1 MNEYRLAIVIDAN
14 GRPAIEAINKVTGA
28 SRTLEGAQRGAAGGA
43 DRLAQSSKRT
53 EGELQSLG
61 STARR
66 VQGFLAAVFGAAVVR
81 EIINTTT
88 RIDGMKRTLEGVLG
102 SGQAAAAGISFIRS
116 EADRLGVAFQPAL
129 DGYTKLAAAARGTEL
144 APKINELT
152 GAILQAG
159 SAFNLSGD
167 QIGGAIQA
175 IEQMISKG
183 TVSAEELRGQLGERI
198 PGAFGIAAKAM
209 GVTTA
214 ELSKMLEKGEVVAT
228 DFLPKFAAE
237 LQRST
242 AAASAL
248 NAASPSAELER
259 IKNELEGIA
268 TDIGGGIFEGLGDG
282 LSEFKEALAGINA
295 KDLGKDI
302 GEAIGSI
309 VRNLDI
315 GVAALVVFAGAKGVG
330 AAVVALQGLGIMA
343 RTVPP
348 AIAAAGAAFVA
359 LNAPVVGS
367 TAAITGWRVAATLAT
382 TVGRGLFLLIG
393 GWPGLLAA
401 AAAGTYMLVTSQTE
415 GEKSAEALRI
425 ATDALARST
434 DSNRAST
441 LAAVMETRRQA
452 MEDLNAAKATLAR
465 VQANAALRASMP
477 QAAQEHGPGA
487 MAARGGAAIGDAV
500 MIGRAERAIAALNGQ
515 IGKTNVTLGE
525 MTGNKPAL
533 DKFFKGFDAATG
545 ATKLLKALGFGLD
558 AVAESTGGAGGAGE
572 DAAKEAE
579 KYIEALQDQIATLGL
594 SRAEQVRWE
603 AAQKASKAATQQQRA
618 EILRLGETLARK
630 IERTEAATAAEQ
642 DAKRAADELANAN
655 ARLAAAIAGLEDPL
669 RNVAEAQRNFSQL
682 QADLFREL
690 GGPRA
695 QIIAQ
700 YQEDLRIIQ
709 EYLASVYAQGPITPA
724 QARQVED
731 QVRRARE
738 NAARARDEDLR
749 QVARNAGTDFEEV
762 FRRAFE
768 DGINGASLQSFWQTI
783 TDGFKR
789 AIEEGGV
796 DGAANFIAGAADML
810 GQAVG
815 AFQQAGGGVR
825 GTSAALA
832 TMDIPILSPIASAL
846 NSINSL
852 FGGRLFGT
860 SWSTQ
865 SASRQFSIG
874 SGGDTSG
881 TYSERQSRQRSLFRG
896 TSRRTQS
903 TALQGDEL
911 NAINELMRSAQQAL
925 AGAARAVGA
934 EVPALLAFG
943 FRQEFDSKGNLI
955 SETATI
961 AGQQFSESLE
971 QAAQRY
977 IGANILAILQGIDP
991 ELAALGARFE
1001 STGAEVLDFAQAIL
1015 LAQSDIS
1022 RGSGLIAG
1030 ATVSQIGAA
1039 IDSLRAPGESLVEAY
1054 GRVTA
1059 STQLYLSALGIMDGA
1074 MQTSTAEVVAFAA
1087 GAVDAMGG
1095 LDAAAQQLNVI
1106 LGEFFTD
1113 AERAAFRLQDAQSR
1127 ASRAQTDLG
1136 VDGVDAGNFRSRFEA
1151 ARAAGLTPEQF
1162 AQWVRLGVALADGAA
1177 AARQLAEATGQV
1189 VDSVGDV
1196 VATVTAG
1203 AVDMSDATDRALE
1216 AFVSLRDF
1224 TAQLGADISSL
1235 GREGMNDFVSGV
1247 QDVEDWIRQ
1256 STDEANR
1263 LARAAGFQAASTETL
1278 TQIQLLGAARLGQ
1291 AIMALDN
1298 ATVDLITSLYSA
1310 GVASA
1315 ADAAAVEGYGYE
1327 PYFQRLNET
1336 IASIDPQR
1344 YQQALQIAQNLF
1356 NLGWASG
1363 VDPLNIAERMG
1374 VPFDR
1379 FVTDLGVDLTRLNDA
1394 SNFDGLVQ
1402 AARALGVELPD
1413 LAARVGVSLGQ
1424 LSDAGSLLNNGF
1436 ERLLGGLTEAQR
1448 SPIEALLRRLESAP
1462 ASDRAGITEQL
1473 SRLVNSLPA
1482 ELRSQFAPYL
1492 NDVDVTPPEQEQ
1504 IDATDRVSTAV
1515 TAGNTLLG
1523 QILTAIERGRPP
1535 EKPIPGAPNGPLR
1548 GEKSADGSTDLRPV
1562 AIAIDVSS
1570 SRQVTELQAIARGVR
1585 SVESAITYSNQL
1597 LAEIANESR
1606 RAGEQVSIRGLKR
1619 A

>member
-102 SGQAAAAGISFIRS
+102 SGQAAAAGIAFIRS

-198 PGAFGIAAKAM
+198 PGAFGLAAKAM

-214 ELSKMLEKGEVVAT
+214 ELSKMLEQGQVVAT

-242 AAASAL
+242 AAAAAL
-248 NAASPSAELER
+248 NSASPSAELER

-282 LSEFKEALAGINA
+282 LKEFKEQLAGIDAENLGRDLGVALGTVAQALGLAAQAIGPLVRNIDGLMVLAVAFAGGRGIGAAVSALKLLRVELAADVLWAAWSGGARGAALAADAFGGRLVALAGGPIVVAVAGLALLALEVKKNWDAIIAAEQRGATSVAMARGSIGSGLSGRSRPIENIEGDVGRLSALMDRDRGREQALARHRASLEALQRQYLLAGGSVEQWNKLLERSSSAASKTRAESGRFAQAMIALNGVASEAGLVQAKQAKSANELAAQLKKLADIEKANPAAAGEVRKVREQIIAAYQKEVGGIGRVKEALA
-295 KDLGKDI
+295 
-302 GEAIGSI
+302 S
-309 VRNLDI
+309 
-315 GVAALVVFAGAKGVG
+315 
-330 AAVVALQGLGIMA
+330 
-343 RTVPP
+343 
-348 AIAAAGAAFVA
+348 
-359 LNAPVVGS
+359 
-367 TAAITGWRVAATLAT
+367 
-382 TVGRGLFLLIG
+382 
-393 GWPGLLAA
+393 
-401 AAAGTYMLVTSQTE
+401 
-415 GEKSAEALRI
+415 
-425 ATDALARST
+425 
-434 DSNRAST
+434 
-441 LAAVMETRRQA
+441 
-452 MEDLNAAKATLAR
+452 KAT
-465 VQANAALRASMP
+465 
-477 QAAQEHGPGA
+477 
-487 MAARGGAAIGDAV
+487 
-500 MIGRAERAIAALNGQ
+500 
-515 IGKTNVTLGE
+515 KT
-525 MTGNKPAL
+525 
-533 DKFFKGFDAATG
+533 
-545 ATKLLKALGFGLD
+545 
-558 AVAESTGGAGGAGE
+558 
-572 DAAKEAE
+572 KE
-579 KYIEALQDQIATLGL
+579 
-594 SRAEQVRWE
+594 
-603 AAQKASKAATQQQRA
+603 
-618 EILRLGETLARK
+618 
-630 IERTEAATAAEQ
+630 ATAAEKE
-642 DAKRAADELANAN
+642 AKRAADELASAN
-655 ARLAAAIAGLEDPL
+655 DRLAAAIAGLEDPL
-669 RNVAEAQRNFSQL
+669 RNVADAQRNFTQL

-709 EYLASVYAQGPITPA
+709 EYLASVYAQGPITPD

-789 AIEEGGV
+789 AIEEGGAQ
-796 DGAANFIAGAADML
+796 GALNFVAGATDML
-810 GQAVG
+810 SQAVG
-815 AFQQAGGGVR
+815 TYRQAGGGAR
-825 GTSAALA
+825 GVSAAVA
-832 TMDIPILSPIASAL
+832 TMNIPVVSQVASVL

-852 FGGRLFGT
+852 FGGRVFGT
-860 SWSTQ
+860 DWATQ

-874 SGGDTSG
+874 SSGNTSG
-881 TYSERQSRQRSLFRG
+881 SYSERQSRQRSLFRG
-896 TSRRTQS
+896 TARRTQS

-955 SETATI
+955 RETATI

-1001 STGAEVLDFAQAIL
+1001 STGAEVLDFAQAML

-1127 ASRAQTDLG
+1127 AARAQTDLG

-1256 STDEANR
+1256 SIDEANR

-1298 ATVDLITSLYSA
+1298 ATVDLITSLYSSA
-1310 GVASA
+1310 NVAAEFDINRSNDPLA
-1315 ADAAAVEGYGYE
+1315 FA
-1327 PYFQRLNET
+1327 QQLLNGINQT
-1336 IASIDPQR
+1336 VSSIDPQR

-1356 NLGWASG
+1356 NLGWATG
-1363 VDPLNIAERMG
+1363 DDPLNIAERMG
-1374 VPFDR
+1374 LPFDR
-1379 FVTDLGVDLTRLNDA
+1379 FITDLGVDLTQLNDV

-1448 SPIEALLRRLESAP
+1448 SPIEALLRRLETAP
-1462 ASDRAGITEQL
+1462 TSDRAGITEQL

-1504 IDATDRVSTAV
+1504 IEATDRVSTAV

-1535 EKPIPGAPNGPLR
+1535 EKPIPGAPTGPLR
-1548 GEKSADGSTDLRPV
+1548 GEKSADGSTDWRPV
-1562 AIAIDVSS
+1562 TVAIDVSS
-1570 SRQVTELQAIARGVR
+1570 SRQVTELQAIVRGVR
-1585 SVESAITYSNQL
+1585 SVEGAITYSNQL
-1597 LAEIANESR
+1597 LQEIANESR

>member
-102 SGQAAAAGISFIRS
+102 SGHAAAAGIAFIRS

-129 DGYTKLAAAARGTEL
+129 DGYTKLAAAARGTDL
-144 APKINELT
+144 APKVNELT

-198 PGAFGIAAKAM
+198 PGAFGIAAQAM

-237 LQRST
+237 LTRST

-248 NAASPSAELER
+248 NAASPAAELER

-295 KDLGKDI
+295 KDLGRDI
-302 GEAIGSI
+302 GEAIGTI

-315 GVAALVVFAGAKGVG
+315 GVAAMVAFAGARGIG
-330 AAVVALQGLGIMA
+330 AAVVALQGLGLVA

-348 AIAAAGAAFVA
+348 GIAAAGAAFVA

-367 TAAITGWRVAATLAT
+367 TTAITGWRVAATLAT
-382 TVGRGLFLLIG
+382 TVGRGLFVLMG
-393 GWPGLLAA
+393 GWVGVLAA
-401 AAAGTYMLVTSQTE
+401 AAGGIYYLSTAQSAAEVTANALRDSINQLNSATAEEAPAFERAARAKLEDAKASFAAAKANLALYEAKLLEAQTNTGTSQGSMAIRAGGTF
-415 GEKSAEALRI
+415 EALRGI
-425 ATDALARST
+425 ESSKAAM
-434 DSNRAST
+434 AS
-441 LAAVMETRRQA
+441 L
-452 MEDLNAAKATLAR
+452 
-465 VQANAALRASMP
+465 VQVINEAGAALDRLD
-477 QAAQEHGPGA
+477 G
-487 MAARGGAAIGDAV
+487 RGGTFWKSF
-500 MIGRAERAIAALNGQ
+500 NQ
-515 IGKTNVTLGE
+515 VTSI
-525 MTGNKPAL
+525 
-533 DKFFKGFDAATG
+533 KGA
-545 ATKLLKALGFGLD
+545 LKALGIELNKVEASTDG
-558 AVAESTGGAGGAGE
+558 VAGAGQ
-572 DAAKEAE
+572 DAAKEAD
-579 KYIEALQDQIATLGL
+579 KYIDSLREQIATLGL

-603 AAQKASKAATQQQRA
+603 AAQKASKAATQQQSA
-618 EILRLGETLARK
+618 EILRLGEALARK
-630 IERTEAATAAEQ
+630 IERTEEATAAEQ

-655 ARLAAAIAGLEDPL
+655 ARLAAAVAGLEDPL
-669 RNVAEAQRNFSQL
+669 RNVAEAQRNFTQL

-709 EYLASVYAQGPITPA
+709 EYLASVYAAGPITPD
-724 QARQVED
+724 QAGQVEA

-738 NAARARDEDLR
+738 NAERARDEDLR
-749 QVARNAGTDFEEV
+749 QVARDAGTDFEAV

-789 AIEEGGV
+789 AIEDGGAQ
-796 DGAANFIAGAADML
+796 GALNFVAGATDML
-810 GQAVG
+810 SQAVG
-815 AFQQAGGGVR
+815 TYQQAGGGAR
-825 GTSAALA
+825 GVSAAVANLN
-832 TMDIPILSPIASAL
+832 IPVVSQIASVL
-846 NSINSL
+846 NSIDSL

-896 TSRRTQS
+896 TARRTQS

-911 NAINELMRSAQQAL
+911 NAINELMRSARQAL

-943 FRQEFDSKGNLI
+943 FRQEFDNKGNLI
-955 SETATI
+955 RETATI

-977 IGANILAILQGIDP
+977 IGANILAVLQGIDP
-991 ELAALGARFE
+991 ALAALGARFE
-1001 STGAEVLDFAQAIL
+1001 STGAEVLDFAQAML

-1039 IDSLRAPGESLVEAY
+1039 IESLRAPGESLVEAY

-1127 ASRAQTDLG
+1127 AARAQTDLG
-1136 VDGVDAGNFRSRFEA
+1136 IDGVNAGNFRQRFEA
-1151 ARAAGLTPEQF
+1151 ARAGGLTPEQF

-1177 AARQLAEATGQV
+1177 AARELAEATGQLS
-1189 VDSVGDV
+1189 DSVGE
-1196 VATVTAG
+1196 ATAAVSTG
-1203 AVDMSDATDRALE
+1203 AVDMSDATNRALE
-1216 AFVSLRDF
+1216 AFVSLREF

-1235 GREGMNDFVSGV
+1235 GREGMNDFVAGV
-1247 QDVEDWIRQ
+1247 QDVHDWIQQ

-1263 LARAAGFQAASTETL
+1263 LARAAGFQAASAETV
-1278 TQIQLLGAARLGQ
+1278 TQIQTLGAARLGQ

-1310 GVASA
+1310 ADVASEFDINRSDTVLA
-1315 ADAAAVEGYGYE
+1315 FFHQLSNGFEQTVE
-1327 PYFQRLNET
+1327 
-1336 IASIDPQR
+1336 SIDPQR

-1356 NLGWASG
+1356 NLGWATSD
-1363 VDPLNIAERMG
+1363 DPLNIAERMG
-1374 VPFDR
+1374 LPFDR
-1379 FVTDLGVDLTRLNDA
+1379 FIADLGVDLTKLNDI

-1448 SPIEALLRRLESAP
+1448 SPIEALLRRLETAP
-1462 ASDRAGITEQL
+1462 ASERAGITEQI
-1473 SRLVNSLPA
+1473 SRLVNALPA
-1482 ELRSQFAPYL
+1482 ELRAQFAPYL
-1492 NDVDVTPPEQEQ
+1492 DTVDLTPPEQEQ
-1504 IDATDRVSTAV
+1504 ISATDRVTTAV
-1515 TAGNTLLG
+1515 GAGNTLLG
-1523 QILTAIERGRPP
+1523 QILAAIERGRPP
-1535 EKPIPGAPNGPLR
+1535 DKPIQDPYRDRGN
-1548 GEKSADGSTDLRPV
+1548 GEKKIDAAADLRPV
-1562 AIAIDVSS
+1562 ALAIETASA
-1570 SRQVTELQAIARGVR
+1570 REITELQAISRNVR
-1585 SVESAITYSNQL
+1585 AVEGAIAYSNQL
-1597 LAEIANESR
+1597 LNEIANEAR
-1606 RAGEQVSIRGLKR
+1606 RSSELASIKGVVRT
-1619 A
+1619 